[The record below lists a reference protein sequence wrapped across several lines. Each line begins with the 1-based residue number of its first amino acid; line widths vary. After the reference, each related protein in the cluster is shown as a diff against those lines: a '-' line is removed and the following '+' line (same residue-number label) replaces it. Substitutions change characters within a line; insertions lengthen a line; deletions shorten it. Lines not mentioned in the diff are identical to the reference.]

1 MKVCIS
7 KPNYDTNKLRAARL
21 GVGWSPATLA
31 EKTNV
36 SVATI
41 RRYERTGKPPFPE
54 TVAAIAQAL
63 GMEPKDFVSDDT
75 LREERGCI

>member
-1 MKVCIS
+1 MQAYTS
-7 KPNYDTNKLRAARL
+7 RPDYDTNKLRAARL
-21 GVGWSPATLA
+21 GKGWGTTTLA
-31 EKTNV
+31 EKSNV

-63 GMEPKDFVSDDT
+63 GKTPDDFVDDGLDT
-75 LREERGCI
+75 RGA